1 MKGRMGLVEN
11 RPQVT
16 KCLFVPPVTKRGGPA
31 REVRRRQQRPAL
43 HRPESLL
50 GLRDERLD
58 VCLRSTKRGYER
70 GDQLAR
76 ESILRLL
83 SLARQAGSFGGS
95 RRGHTPIAVVHRGPC
110 EVHQRLRE
118 RTEPDLLAEPI
129 HRMSQKSR
137 SC

>member
-11 RPQVT
+11 RPQVS
-16 KCLFVPPVTKRGGPA
+16 KCFFVPPVTKRGGPA
-31 REVRRRQQRPAL
+31 REVGRRQQRPAL

-70 GDQLAR
+70 GDQLAC

-83 SLARQAGSFGGS
+83 SLARQAGPLRPGPKS
-95 RRGHTPIAVVHRGPC
+95 PAAPRGPATP
-110 EVHQRLRE
+110 RLDAR
-118 RTEPDLLAEPI
+118 AG
-129 HRMSQKSR
+129 
-137 SC
+137 